1 MEMSNIQ
8 KAFKVF
14 SQQEILEDIS
24 ERLDKIEKD
33 LAAAVEAWAK
43 ATPKKTVAKKKK

>member
-1 MEMSNIQ
+1 MSKIQ

-33 LAAAVEAWAK
+33 LAIAVDEWTK
-43 ATPKKTVAKKKK
+43 ATPKKSPSKKKK